1 MSEFFHRIEN
11 LSLVAGN
18 KRSGFVLVVSADAA
32 RRLMK
37 IKFAESEYTS
47 LSESIRDRVIQ
58 SKLLPKKLAK
68 HIGIQPWD
76 GSAFPL
82 NFIIDPMFGGSVG
95 AFPHELE
102 HFSYHEKEEGV
113 EEFDV
118 RFTPHNVDT
127 PNQALALLI
136 MVEAWAE
143 WASCQLN

>member
-1 MSEFFHRIEN
+1 MTKFFHRIEN
-11 LSLVAGN
+11 LSLVTGN
-18 KRSGFVLVVSADAA
+18 KRSGFVLVVAAEAA

-37 IKFAESEYTS
+37 IEFTEHEYAS
-47 LSESIRDRVIQ
+47 LSESIRERVIQ
-58 SKLLPKKLAK
+58 SKLLPNKLAK
-68 HIGIQPWD
+68 NIGIQPWG

-82 NFIIDPMFGGSVG
+82 NFIIDPVFGGSIG

-102 HFSYHEKEEGV
+102 HFGCYEKEEGV
-113 EEFDV
+113 EEFDI
-118 RFTPHNVDT
+118 RFTPHNVDS